1 MDECPAPITRLIGAS
16 LNHLLAEMFVWEEEM
31 VQVLVKMFN
40 STKKASGLFLIH
52 HSTKQV
58 LDMNLKEKTMHTT
71 TLLHTLSSVRL
82 CPALVDFSNC
92 QYCTKVSVFRHDN
105 GIV

>member
-1 MDECPAPITRLIGAS
+1 MGGGDGPGVGEDVQQHKESFRPIS
-16 LNHLLAEMFVWEEEM
+16 N
-31 VQVLVKMFN
+31 
-40 STKKASGLFLIH
+40 
-52 HSTKQV
+52 STKQV